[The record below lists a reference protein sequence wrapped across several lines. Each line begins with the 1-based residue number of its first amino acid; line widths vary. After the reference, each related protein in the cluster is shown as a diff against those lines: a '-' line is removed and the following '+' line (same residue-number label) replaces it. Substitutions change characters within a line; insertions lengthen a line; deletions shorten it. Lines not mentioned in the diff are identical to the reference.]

1 MNNAYTLGDF
11 ELSIF
16 TDGTYRADGGAMFG
30 VVPKVM
36 WEKKAPADAQN
47 RIVLALN
54 SLLIRT
60 GEHNVL
66 VDTGIGPKLSEKRRR
81 LNENRPQLTDNLRA
95 GGVDPEEIDIVI
107 NTHLH
112 FDHCGWNTYLENGQV
127 KPTFPKARYYVHA
140 GEVEHG
146 HLQLERD
153 RISYISENY
162 DPLIASGHMHPLHAD
177 GEIVPGISVK
187 GYPGHTRNMLA
198 VMVRSGGR
206 TACYI
211 SDLVPMLSHLKPTW
225 VMGFDLY
232 PLETIENRKKFYQ
245 EALRGNWL
253 VAFTHEPHTPM
264 VFLDRG
270 EEGEIVARD
279 AGSESRVASAE
290 SRATA
295 G

>member
-1 MNNAYTLGDF
+1 MKNAYTLGDF
-11 ELSIF
+11 ELSIV
-16 TDGTYRADGGAMFG
+16 TDGTYLADGGAMFG

-36 WEKKAPADAQN
+36 WEKKAPADELN

-60 GEHNVL
+60 GQHTVL
-66 VDTGIGPKLSEKRRR
+66 VDTGVGPKLSEKRRR
-81 LNENRPQLTDNLRA
+81 IHQNRPQLPDNLRA
-95 GGVDPEEIDIVI
+95 GGVDPEDIDIVI

-112 FDHCGWNTYLENGQV
+112 FDHCGWNTYLQNGKV

-146 HLQLERD
+146 RQQLERD

-162 DPLIASGHMHPLHAD
+162 DPLIASGQMQLLHGD

-187 GYPGHTRNMLA
+187 GYPGHTRHMQA
-198 VMVRSGGR
+198 VLVRSGGK

-225 VMGFDLY
+225 VMAFDLY
-232 PLETIENRKKFYQ
+232 PLETIENRKKFYD
-245 EALRGNWL
+245 EAMRENWL
-253 VAFTHEPHTPM
+253 VVFTHEPHRPM
-264 VFLDRG
+264 VFLDRDG
-270 EEGEIVARD
+270 QDEVVAYP
-279 AGSESRVASAE
+279 AANQLFSR
-290 SRATA
+290 
-295 G
+295 